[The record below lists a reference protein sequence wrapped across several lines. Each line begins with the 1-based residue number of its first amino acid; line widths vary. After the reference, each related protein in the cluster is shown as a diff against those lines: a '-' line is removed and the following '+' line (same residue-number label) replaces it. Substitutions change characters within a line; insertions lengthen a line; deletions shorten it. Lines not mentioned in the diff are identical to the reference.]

1 MVGGICF
8 QLAVSVIQNVYIF
21 VDASSFSV
29 PHQVWL
35 KTVVT
40 FPPCSPFLG
49 LKNAKLFQFLLVR
62 EALYFSDHP
71 INQSLQLKITFM
83 ILPRAKYNV
92 PLEVLSEL

>member
-1 MVGGICF
+1 M
-8 QLAVSVIQNVYIF
+8 SVIQNVYIF